1 MKIGLFDSGLGG
13 LNVLNNLL
21 EVYPNN
27 HYIYYGDTKNLP
39 YGNKTKE
46 ELLIIAKDIISFFE
60 DKKVDLIIIA
70 CGTMSS
76 NCLKEIKEMTNIK
89 IIDIISPTISYLKK
103 QNYKKALVF
112 GTNRTIDSKIFS
124 NNLNNIIEISTPEF
138 VPMIENNKID
148 EFIIYNYLKDYQ
160 DIDILVLGCTH
171 YPLLIPYFNKYLTK
185 TRIIDMGK
193 VLIKNINLSNNSIN
207 KIDLYF
213 TIINDNLKT
222 NINKIIIKRYYL
234 NEIKCQI

>member
-13 LNVLNNLL
+13 LNVLNNSL

-60 DKKVDLIIIA
+60 EKKVDLIIIA

-160 DIDILVLGCTH
+160 DIDILILGCTH

-213 TIINDNLKT
+213 TKIDDNLKT
-222 NINKIIIKRYYL
+222 NINKIIIMNYTIY
-234 NEIKCQI
+234 EIY